1 MDGSCL
7 FSNFA
12 SRNWIAATRAEKMRV
27 QDPGDSSSSTSTGTP
42 EDFKYLTSILNFNFI
57 KKKFEDHN
65 FLQILSLFSKFPKI
79 STISFLKGRR
89 DPGMQ

>member
-7 FSNFA
+7 L
-12 SRNWIAATRAEKMRV
+12 ATLLLEIELPPPGPKRRRV

-79 STISFLKGRR
+79 PYQL
-89 DPGMQ
+89 